1 MLLWVR
7 ALHALHE
14 LTNGLRKKESRM
26 RGNRNTYSLLDL
38 ASYVRQSASGSTFDD
53 RPFGMVMFNPEG
65 EVESEGLDNILQ

>member
-1 MLLWVR
+1 
-7 ALHALHE
+7 
-14 LTNGLRKKESRM
+14 M